1 VGTGTITFRF
11 GTYDGTFTANPA
23 KAIESVTIDA
33 TNNSLQGIRDAVNAA
48 DAGVTASIV
57 NDGSGYRLLFKSDD
71 SGEDNSL
78 EVTVTDTGDGN
89 NLDNAGLSQLA
100 YDPTGTLG
108 NGKNM
113 TETSEAQD
121 AAFSIDGLSMTRSSN
136 TVTGAIEGVTLEL
149 TGETSGTPETLTLAQ
164 DLTDVTTKVQAF
176 VDSYNTLNSTLD
188 DLAGYDTSTEE
199 GGILLGDSMV
209 NSVTS
214 SIRNILTG
222 AISGLSGS
230 YTSLA
235 QVGIS
240 FQLDGTL
247 ELDTSDLNDAL
258 EDDVDAVAKVFAATG
273 TPSDSLIS
281 YVSSTDDTV
290 VGDYA
295 VTVTQLATQGVFTGG
310 AAALTVDATNDTFE
324 LDVDGVSS
332 GTITLTQGVY
342 ASGDD
347 LAAQIQSQINGDD
360 DLQSSGVSVVVSYD
374 VDHFVITSASYGD
387 ASKVELTTV
396 EGTGLGLDTGSDVD
410 GVNVAGTIGG
420 VAATG
425 IGQSLY
431 GSGDTDGLKIT
442 VAGGALGSRG
452 TLSFTRGVA
461 SQLDILIDSYT
472 ATGSLIDI
480 RSDGLNDR
488 LDYLDEQRE
497 RLDRRI
503 AAIESRYQTQF
514 AALDIMLSQLQATS
528 SYLTQQLASLPG
540 AYSSSSD

>member
-1 VGTGTITFRF
+1 
-11 GTYDGTFTANPA
+11 
-23 KAIESVTIDA
+23 
-33 TNNSLQGIRDAVNAA
+33 
-48 DAGVTASIV
+48 
-57 NDGSGYRLLFKSDD
+57 
-71 SGEDNSL
+71 
-78 EVTVTDTGDGN
+78 
-89 NLDNAGLSQLA
+89 
-100 YDPTGTLG
+100 
-108 NGKNM
+108 
-113 TETSEAQD
+113 
-121 AAFSIDGLSMTRSSN
+121 
-136 TVTGAIEGVTLEL
+136 
-149 TGETSGTPETLTLAQ
+149 
-164 DLTDVTTKVQAF
+164 
-176 VDSYNTLNSTLD
+176 
-188 DLAGYDTSTEE
+188 
-199 GGILLGDSMV
+199 
-209 NSVTS
+209 
-214 SIRNILTG
+214 
-222 AISGLSGS
+222 
-230 YTSLA
+230 
-235 QVGIS
+235 
-240 FQLDGTL
+240 
-247 ELDTSDLNDAL
+247 
-258 EDDVDAVAKVFAATG
+258 
-273 TPSDSLIS
+273 
-281 YVSSTDDTV
+281 V